1 MEINVGTVISTYRK
15 QKGITQQALADFV
28 GVSKASVSKWETGQS
43 YPDITLLPILAA
55 YFDVSIDKLMAYN
68 AQLSAAEIRRL
79 YTSMKRA
86 FETQPAETVLT
97 SIRNLIRRY
106 YACYPFLLQMG
117 LLLLNHYDLLPG
129 DSLEDKKKTY
139 VTEALQLF
147 VRVRQSGGDLSLT
160 AKAVDL
166 EGYSLLI
173 LNRPDDVLALLG
185 EYVPEQLP
193 ADSLIAGAFQ
203 QKGDLQRAI
212 ATSQSGLMQ
221 DLSIIM
227 SQLTNYMTLLG
238 DDPERLKATYQ
249 RGQAIAEAF
258 ELVTLNP
265 AVWANFQ
272 LAALNGFAQQHQ
284 IEAVAITLR
293 LFVRAMATT
302 KMTWQLHDDQYF
314 DAIDPWLNQLDLG
327 PQTPRVSGQAKQV
340 LINAVLNNP
349 ALKPLRQQPAIEPL
363 LKELEQIKARK

>member
-1 MEINVGTVISTYRK
+1 MEINVGAVISKYRK
-15 QKGITQQALADFV
+15 QKGITQQALADFI
-28 GVSKASVSKWETGQS
+28 GISKASVSKWETGQS

-68 AQLSAAEIRRL
+68 AQLSAAEIRRV
-79 YTSMKRA
+79 YTSMKHA

-97 SIRNLIRRY
+97 SIHNLIRRY

-129 DSLEDKKKTY
+129 DSLETKKKTY

-147 VRVRQSGGDLSLT
+147 VRVRQSGRDLQLT
-160 AKAVDL
+160 AKAVEL
-166 EGYSLLI
+166 EGYSLLL

-221 DLSIIM
+221 DLSLIM

-238 DDPERLKATYQ
+238 KDPERLKTTYQ

-258 ELVTLNP
+258 DLVNLNP

-272 LAALNGFAQQHQ
+272 LAALKGFAQQHQ
-284 IEAVAITLR
+284 TESVTTTLQ
-293 LFVRAMATT
+293 LFVRVMATT
-302 KMTWQLHDDQYF
+302 KFTWELHGDRYF
-314 DAIDPWLNQLDLG
+314 DAIEPWLNQLDLG
-327 PQTPRVSGQAKQV
+327 PQTPRVTGHVKQT
-340 LINAVLNNP
+340 LIEFVLNNP
-349 ALKPLRQQPAIEPL
+349 ALKELRKEQPIEQL
-363 LKELEQIKARK
+363 LKELEQIKARE